1 MNTRYLLIILGL
13 TVAITLSS
21 SQSLAQ
27 ESYNIPSWVKSNAKY
42 WSEGSISDSD
52 FVKAIQYLIDN
63 NILHVSNQQS
73 SNSLAQELQNTVQ
86 ILKDTSS
93 EHFTVIA
100 NDTVNWYFSDSKGN
114 KYHWTIPMST
124 YDSQVRVDTSLL
136 IGTQTLT
143 LPNGTQFLAQN
154 YAPLADVLIGDK
166 GFRNVINQVY
176 DNAGSDEQFIYEVW
190 YITSEMTTY
199 SSDITNSNLTPF
211 EVLTRGAGDCKDKS
225 ILIASML
232 RSSDHTT
239 NWKIS
244 LEEMDL
250 NNPTNPKTMNHMI
263 VIVDDGQKSYGIE
276 ATATPD
282 NNGLNAWAGVNI
294 IGWRIDV

>member
-1 MNTRYLLIILGL
+1 MLITIG
-13 TVAITLSS
+13 VFAAITVF
-21 SQSLAQ
+21 SLDAYAQ
-27 ESYNIPSWVKSNAKY
+27 ETYSIPSWLKNNAKL

-52 FVKAIQYLIDN
+52 FVKGIQYLIDN
-63 NILHVSNQQS
+63 NILHVSGQQS
-73 SNSLAQELQNTVQ
+73 GNSLAQQLQHAAQ
-86 ILKDTSS
+86 IVATMQSR
-93 EHFTVIA
+93 HYTVIA

-114 KYHWTIPMST
+114 RYHWTIPLST
-124 YDSQVRVDTSLL
+124 YDNQVRVDTSLL
-136 IGTQTLT
+136 VGTQTLT

-154 YAPLADVLIGDK
+154 YAPLSKILIADH

-199 SSDITNSNLTPF
+199 SKDITDSNLTPF
-211 EVLTRGAGDCKDKS
+211 EVLTRGQGDCKDKS

-232 RSSDHTT
+232 RSSDHTA

-250 NNPTNPKTMNHMI
+250 NNPTDPKTMNHMI
-263 VIVDDGQKSYGIE
+263 VIVNTGQKSYGIE
-276 ATATPD
+276 STATPD
-282 NNGLNAWAGVNI
+282 NNGLNVWAGVNI
-294 IGWRIDV
+294 IGWEIPV